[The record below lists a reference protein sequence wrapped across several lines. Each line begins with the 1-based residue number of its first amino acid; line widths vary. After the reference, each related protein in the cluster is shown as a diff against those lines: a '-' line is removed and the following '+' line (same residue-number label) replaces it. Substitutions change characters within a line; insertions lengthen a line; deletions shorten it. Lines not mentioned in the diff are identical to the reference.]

1 MYYESDTVKS
11 ADHGITRLHPKYV
24 VCYEF
29 VFNFFGTSWEIYSI
43 LITSV
48 KVDICIFVNK

>member
-29 VFNFFGTSWEIYSI
+29 VFDFFGTSWEIYSI